1 MNRIENL
8 LAQLDKGPPAGQEVA
23 KVARNIL
30 QFLGN
35 RDKPSIAVILGSGL
49 GGFEKR
55 LTDSI
60 VCPYAEVG
68 LPTSTVAGHAG
79 NLVVGKLQGKTV
91 AVLAGRAHYYE
102 GHDILTTALAV
113 RALAVIGIKQLLVSN
128 AAGGLRPEFTPGDFM
143 LLTDHINMMG
153 ANPLRGPNLDALGPR
168 FPDMTKPYDGEIIDK
183 FVQAGKS
190 LGIDLHKGTYMAL
203 SGPTYETPAE
213 IRAFMSLGAD
223 AVGMSTVPEIIAAR
237 HAGVR
242 CAAVSCIT
250 NVAAGL
256 SDSLLSHDEVKEVGN
271 LAGKRLSDLFEQT
284 IALI

>member
-8 LAQLDKGPPAGQEVA
+8 TAQLDKGPTAGQEVA

-102 GHDILTTALAV
+102 GHDIQTTALAV

>member
-1 MNRIENL
+1 M
-8 LAQLDKGPPAGQEVA
+8 
-23 KVARNIL
+23 
-30 QFLGN
+30 
-35 RDKPSIAVILGSGL
+35 
-49 GGFEKR
+49 
-55 LTDSI
+55 
-60 VCPYAEVG
+60 
-68 LPTSTVAGHAG
+68 
-79 NLVVGKLQGKTV
+79 
-91 AVLAGRAHYYE
+91 
-102 GHDILTTALAV
+102 